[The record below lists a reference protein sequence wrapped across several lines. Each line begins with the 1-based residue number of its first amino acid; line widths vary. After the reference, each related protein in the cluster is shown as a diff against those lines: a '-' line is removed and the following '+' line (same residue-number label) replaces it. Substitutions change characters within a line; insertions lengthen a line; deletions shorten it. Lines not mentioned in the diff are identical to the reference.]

1 MAAALQNQRNLIF
14 ASVFPFA
21 AQSHG
26 SYHSSSAHPT
36 PLSAAVAPPD
46 TTIHQQYH
54 SRSSHHHH
62 HDRTAAAQNN
72 PKLVQRNVAW
82 NTATRFLKLPEWHP
96 PPSDNTTTTT
106 TTTTSPRKHH
116 HHHRLN
122 ADVEEALRYLLIGD
136 GRPDNSDHDITN
148 PSGGA
153 GGGGGLFPD
162 LLEWYTNEA
171 REHFVAYVRPAALA
185 AWRGPVPTAH
195 GAPWTVLER
204 TAATLRAAQ
213 AFYLSHL
220 DACVLPVV
228 REVDDGGWC
237 YGDDAFARV
246 ARADRV
252 ARKFRRDLHAIVMHA
267 LPQQRFAK
275 TLAWVLFD
283 AGCGLF
289 GLEGGGGGGWGG
301 GGGGEG
307 EEEGRV
313 VRERVAALLR
323 ELRDVGLGGDQAQ
336 RAAAQAMDCLMDAFI
351 GSHHMKVDWYGR
363 KPMTRVLREW
373 IKDGY
378 SPFIREIL
386 SCLTGDEEMFEAN
399 EVQQW
404 TNMAIG
410 RLGRARVENLF
421 DYIVN
426 WDRSLGAILDLK
438 EYITSPAARNH
449 LTNSFLQQVARRLLH
464 AGATT
469 THILDTYIYVI
480 RAFIELDPKGILLEK
495 VARPIRRY
503 LRDREDTA
511 RIIVSS
517 LLADVE
523 DEYGNR
529 VELSSDISAEIAEE
543 MLNPVAANVQDEDQ
557 ELNWADM
564 NWMPDPVDASPEYR
578 KAKSENVLAY
588 LLSLYD
594 REDFINELK
603 NILGEHLLK
612 NEDSDFEKEI
622 RLLELFKLRLGD
634 SNLQACEV
642 MLKDVLESKRM
653 NKQIHDILEQQ
664 SDVYQEIPTELNSQI
679 LSSFFWPSLREDDF
693 HLPEPIQQLM
703 KEYEAGFE
711 GIKDMRKLH
720 WLPAL
725 GRVAVSLDFDDRSL
739 ELEVLPWQAAVI
751 YAFQETDD
759 NPDADDEDETPM
771 TEEEE
776 RQHQRR
782 ARLRAVGAPDV
793 APTPEKPKRKKPAV
807 TRTVEQLC
815 AALEMDEA
823 LVRSALTFWVGH
835 RVLLEQQGGDDATF
849 AVIDSLAELDADDAS
864 AAALLAAEEARE
876 RAAEEQEAAGSGAVK
891 SAEDVLVENMQT
903 YRQFVVGML
912 TANGR
917 MGAERVCG
925 MLKMALMGGFPFG
938 VEEVGVLLGRMVE
951 EGVLVQAGDGF
962 AVKK

>member
-1 MAAALQNQRNLIF
+1 
-14 ASVFPFA
+14 
-21 AQSHG
+21 
-26 SYHSSSAHPT
+26 
-36 PLSAAVAPPD
+36 
-46 TTIHQQYH
+46 
-54 SRSSHHHH
+54 
-62 HDRTAAAQNN
+62 
-72 PKLVQRNVAW
+72 
-82 NTATRFLKLPEWHP
+82 
-96 PPSDNTTTTT
+96 
-106 TTTTSPRKHH
+106 
-116 HHHRLN
+116 
-122 ADVEEALRYLLIGD
+122 
-136 GRPDNSDHDITN
+136 
-148 PSGGA
+148 
-153 GGGGGLFPD
+153 
-162 LLEWYTNEA
+162 
-171 REHFVAYVRPAALA
+171 
-185 AWRGPVPTAH
+185 
-195 GAPWTVLER
+195 
-204 TAATLRAAQ
+204 
-213 AFYLSHL
+213 
-220 DACVLPVV
+220 
-228 REVDDGGWC
+228 
-237 YGDDAFARV
+237 
-246 ARADRV
+246 
-252 ARKFRRDLHAIVMHA
+252 
-267 LPQQRFAK
+267 
-275 TLAWVLFD
+275 
-283 AGCGLF
+283 
-289 GLEGGGGGGWGG
+289 
-301 GGGGEG
+301 
-307 EEEGRV
+307 
-313 VRERVAALLR
+313 
-323 ELRDVGLGGDQAQ
+323 
-336 RAAAQAMDCLMDAFI
+336 
-351 GSHHMKVDWYGR
+351 
-363 KPMTRVLREW
+363 MTRVLREW

-793 APTPEKPKRKKPAV
+793 APTPEKPKRKKPPV

-835 RVLLEQQGGDDATF
+835 RVLLEQQQQKGGNDDNNTSF

-864 AAALLAAEEARE
+864 AAAAALAAEEARE